1 MQSSS
6 PVLEAV
12 YYGSPIPR
20 GKAQLTALALV
31 FDRIHFPNV
40 ELPHEGVDFEAV
52 EHEARRIEGYGH
64 RDHDTLLLVGMLRIL
79 AHVADLREFCTFTGD
94 FNSIFAADESSQAHA
109 LVAALEEKLW
119 GPRPGDFIPAYQPAF
134 HKAIPADRPA
144 SLNYASPL
152 FYPAKAMIYSAE
164 RGLPLV
170 NDSGLPVPALG
181 GDSVEDNAP
190 LLASILAV
198 ECVSLALPIVP
209 SLSPKEIIA
218 LRSELRGAIA
228 PFRAGLLRLAR
239 QLNEGITQGAA
250 HEDIMARARFL
261 VQTEVATN
269 LEQLRADVERASK
282 PFLSKAFEVVK
293 HAPTLA
299 STYATMGL
307 EMAIAQALA
316 TFGAIVVDHR
326 EDGPNAVAARS
337 PMYYLLRLQQV
348 AGERRIA

>member
-1 MQSSS
+1 M
-6 PVLEAV
+6 

-40 ELPHEGVDFEAV
+40 QLPYEGVDFEAV

-64 RDHDTLLLVGMLRIL
+64 RDHDTLLVVAMLRIL
-79 AHVADLREFCTFTGD
+79 PHVGDLREFCTFTGD
-94 FNSIFAADESSQAHA
+94 FDSIFGSKESPRAHA

-119 GPRPGDFIPAYQPAF
+119 GPRPEGFIPTYQPAS
-134 HKAIPADRPA
+134 HKAIPADRTA

-152 FYPAKAMIYSAE
+152 FYPAKAMIYAAE
-164 RGLPLV
+164 KGLPLV
-170 NDSGLPVPALG
+170 NDSGLPVPGLG
-181 GDSVEDNAP
+181 GDSVKDNAP
-190 LLASILAV
+190 LLASILAL
-198 ECVSLALPIVP
+198 ECVFLALPTVP

-218 LRSELRGAIA
+218 LRAELRGSIV
-228 PFRAGLLRLAR
+228 PFRAGLLRLAV
-239 QLNEGITQGAA
+239 QLNEGIAKGAV
-250 HEDIMARARFL
+250 HQDIMARARFL
-261 VQTEVATN
+261 VQTEVAAN

-316 TFGAIVVDHR
+316 AVGAIVLDQR
-326 EDGPNAVAARS
+326 ENGPNAVAARS

-348 AGERRIA
+348 AGERRVF